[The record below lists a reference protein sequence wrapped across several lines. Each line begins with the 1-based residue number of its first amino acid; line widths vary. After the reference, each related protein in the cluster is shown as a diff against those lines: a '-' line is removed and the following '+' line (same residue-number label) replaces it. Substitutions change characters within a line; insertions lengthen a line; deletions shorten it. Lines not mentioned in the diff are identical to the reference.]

1 MKEGVTMMWGYGWGW
16 PGFLMMGIGGLLW
29 IALLGLAIWALV
41 RLLSNRTP
49 VGNPPVSGPSSMEIL
64 RQRYARGEI
73 DEATFARMR
82 EQLEGGQNI
91 VTNEI
96 RPPNTPTGSMT

>member
-1 MKEGVTMMWGYGWGW
+1 MMWGYGWGW
-16 PGFLMMGIGGLLW
+16 PGFLWMGLGSLLW

-41 RLLSNRTP
+41 RLLSHRTT
-49 VGNPPVSGPSSMEIL
+49 VGNPLVSGPTLSAMEIL

-82 EQLEGGQNI
+82 ERLEGGQS
-91 VTNEI
+91 VMAG
-96 RPPNTPTGSMT
+96 PPSSPPESTAL

>member
-1 MKEGVTMMWGYGWGW
+1 MMWGYGWGW
-16 PGFLMMGIGGLLW
+16 PGFLWMGLGSLLW

-41 RLLSNRTP
+41 RLISNRSSTSNPLLNTP
-49 VGNPPVSGPSSMEIL
+49 GPTAMEIL

-82 EQLEGGQNI
+82 EQLEGGQPAPI
-91 VTNEI
+91 EPRSPI
-96 RPPNTPTGSMT
+96 AP